1 MSCPG
6 NRRWKPEK
14 IKKFLTWIFR
24 GVRPGDS
31 QAVVYRLH
39 QEAHCEAKSG
49 RYLGGSSLQTSDEL
63 GDLGRLSPS
72 LPLRLNTEK
81 TWFNSSGSTHFG
93 GRQKGGLMLGEKG
106 FVFIQTLSFFRV
118 GSWREHVSL
127 LAAIPLVAPFRE
139 CDCRTSS
146 DWLFRSPKARAGPQS
161 KLHHHWGLPSPVI
174 LFGNCFPANR
184 KDFSLCHVLVF
195 WKFQDSSFGLFSWS

>member
-1 MSCPG
+1 M
-6 NRRWKPEK
+6 
-14 IKKFLTWIFR
+14 
-24 GVRPGDS
+24 S

-49 RYLGGSSLQTSDEL
+49 RYFGGSSLQTDEL

-93 GRQKGGLMLGEKG
+93 IFWRLTWGGLMLGEKG

-127 LAAIPLVAPFRE
+127 QMLVAPFRE
-139 CDCRTSS
+139 CDCRTSTVR
-146 DWLFRSPKARAGPQS
+146 LAVPSPKRWLVHSVFKGEPHAVSRAKS
-161 KLHHHWGLPSPVI
+161 TIIEDCPV
-174 LFGNCFPANR
+174 
-184 KDFSLCHVLVF
+184 
-195 WKFQDSSFGLFSWS
+195 Q